1 MSQPSDRPDGLP
13 GDELMQEAM
22 DAMER
27 LARRLILEY
36 PLVQRW
42 EQPADVVQEAMIRL
56 QRALRDVQIES
67 RLHFFRLAAMQIRRT
82 LIDMARRHS
91 AQSSMA
97 ANHGTGDV
105 AREALRRCSAQPFES
120 GLDLCEWTEFHGMI
134 ERLPEHHREL
144 FDLLWYAQ
152 RSTAEVAELFDV
164 DRRTIQRRWKEAQR
178 YLARTWQT

>member
-1 MSQPSDRPDGLP
+1 MPQPSDRPDGSA

-36 PLVQRW
+36 PIVQRW

-56 QRALRDVQIES
+56 QRALRDVQVES

-91 AQSSMA
+91 AQTSMA

-105 AREALRRCSAQPFES
+105 AREAL
-120 GLDLCEWTEFHGMI
+120 
-134 ERLPEHHREL
+134 
-144 FDLLWYAQ
+144 Q
-152 RSTAEVAELFDV
+152 R
-164 DRRTIQRRWKEAQR
+164 
-178 YLARTWQT
+178 